1 MTHEERLQLWLEKN
15 GLRLPSPPE
24 PKGIYRPVVQTSTWL
39 WTSGHLPVTD
49 TGELIRGTVGA
60 DMTEDKGREAAVWAG
75 LGILASVR
83 SYLGSLD
90 KVKRLIKLT
99 GLVQS
104 APGFHGQPSV
114 INGCSQL
121 FAEVFG
127 NDGGIGVRTAFGT
140 PTLPLGAAVEIEAVF
155 ELADSQ

>member
-15 GLRLPSPPE
+15 GVRLPPRSE
-24 PKGIYRPVVQTSTWL
+24 PKGLYRPVVQVGTWL
-39 WTSGHLPVTD
+39 WTSGHLPVD
-49 TGELIRGTVGA
+49 STGELIRGTVGA
-60 DMTEDKGREAAVWAG
+60 DITEERGREAALWAG

-83 SYLGSLD
+83 GYLGSLD
-90 KVKRLIKLT
+90 RVKRLIKLT

-127 NDGGIGVRTAFGT
+127 NDCGVGVRTAFGT

-155 ELADSQ
+155 ELTDSV